1 MDGIENARHDLFE
14 AACSLETA
22 IELLAS
28 IERDA
33 ESDATLR
40 ELVDR
45 LSVLK
50 EELDAA
56 SSRLPD
62 SDTSGNSP
70 DSDAQA

>member
-33 ESDATLR
+33 ESDVPLS
-40 ELVDR
+40 ELVSR
-45 LSVLK
+45 LSALK

-62 SDTSGNSP
+62 SGDSGSSP
-70 DSDAQA
+70 DSDYQA

>member
-1 MDGIENARHDLFE
+1 MDGIENARHDLLE

-33 ESDATLR
+33 ESDGELR

-45 LSVLK
+45 LSALK
-50 EELDAA
+50 LELDAA
-56 SSRLPD
+56 SARLPD
-62 SDTSGNSP
+62 AEPEASTGNDRP
-70 DSDAQA
+70 